1 MLKTLLKAHPALWRV
16 ARRARQRLAGAVE
29 REMALLPHLAPADR
43 VAVDV
48 GGNAGAYSEQL
59 VRLARSVVT
68 LEANP
73 ALATHLEWMFEG
85 RIRVIAAA
93 ASDAPGEVV
102 LRIPKDPS
110 FNGLATVAP
119 ENPLGDSVEV
129 RIPAVT
135 LDSLDL
141 RDVGFIKIDVEGH
154 EAAVLAGARE
164 LLARDRPNLLLEA
177 EERHRPGAVARVR
190 ALLEPMGYVGFMLR
204 DGVLASIE
212 GFDPAVH
219 QSLATTSAEELN
231 RGHVPAGYVNN
242 FIFLPR

>member
-1 MLKTLLKAHPALWRV
+1 MLKSLLKAHPALWRF
-16 ARRARQRLAGAVE
+16 ARRTRQRMAGAVE
-29 REMALLPHLAPADR
+29 REMALLPHLTPSDR

-59 VRLARSVVT
+59 VGLARAVVT

-73 ALATHLEWMFEG
+73 ALAKHLEWMFEG
-85 RIRVIAAA
+85 RIKVIAAA

-119 ENPLGDSVEV
+119 DNPLGDSIEV
-129 RIPAVT
+129 RVPAVT

-141 RDVGFIKIDVEGH
+141 KDVGFIKIDVEGH
-154 EAAVLAGARE
+154 EAAVLAGARN

-177 EERHRPGAVARVR
+177 EERHRPGAVAQVR
-190 ALLEPMGYVGFMLR
+190 AILEPLGYVGFMLR
-204 DGVLASIE
+204 DGVLASV
-212 GFDPAVH
+212 GSFDPSVH
-219 QSLATTSAEELN
+219 QSMQTTSAEALN